1 MSQNHLADGLIIF
14 LLAGIYNEHKKRRR
28 EWGEDMEGKVVTE
41 QLKSAISERKK
52 KVVKADGKLE

>member
-28 EWGEDMEGKVVTE
+28 EWGEDMEGVMGRLVFMW
-41 QLKSAISERKK
+41 
-52 KVVKADGKLE
+52 